1 MRAKMAPLAA
11 TLGARFA
18 RGPRPPPVPVPVRPN
33 SSYNAFEAGKILHE
47 AELNDIRAAKKISGG
62 VKSIGGGLGELFG
75 PRGPRG
81 PRGPA
86 PPQSDWRTKTAN
98 EKARAEAAKKVKRLR
113 GEDSRAGKASI
124 ALDFNSRQHQSSC
137 D

>member
-98 EKARAEAAKKVKRLR
+98 EKARAEAAKKVRRLR
-113 GEDSRAGKASI
+113 GEDSRAGNASI

>member
-47 AELNDIRAAKKISGG
+47 AELNDIRTAKKISGG
-62 VKSIGGGLGELFG
+62 VKSIGGGLGGLFG
-75 PRGPRG
+75 RPRG

-86 PPQSDWRTKTAN
+86 PPKSDWRTKAAN
-98 EKARAEAAKKVKRLR
+98 EKARAEAAKKVRRLR
-113 GEDSRAGKASI
+113 GEDSRAGNASI